1 MDGLFRLEAR
11 GRRAAGLNTLLGVEN
26 AVAVAA
32 TKANIPKTPMIRDI
46 FSSAFDD
53 FFFFFTVL
61 RRGLRKELGD
71 GIPR

>member
-32 TKANIPKTPMIRDI
+32 TKANIPKTPRRDI
-46 FSSAFDD
+46 FRSASMV
-53 FFFFFTVL
+53 FFFFQGPT
-61 RRGLRKELGD
+61 KELGD
-71 GIPR
+71 GISR